1 MRTLSEHHK
10 STCVGIEGQ
19 IWEDVVVVVPD
30 IYEEVDF
37 SEESLPN
44 KSSSPLYKLL
54 RIIGRIFVGVIVF
67 GLVWVLS
74 GICNVI
80 PRDVWI

>member
-1 MRTLSEHHK
+1 MGAKAFYKVTKNILQKQGFLE
-10 STCVGIEGQ
+10 
-19 IWEDVVVVVPD
+19 
-30 IYEEVDF
+30 
-37 SEESLPN
+37 
-44 KSSSPLYKLL
+44 KLL
-54 RIIGRIFVGVIVF
+54 RIIGRVFVGVIVF

>member
-1 MRTLSEHHK
+1 MPDK
-10 STCVGIEGQ
+10 
-19 IWEDVVVVVPD
+19 EDKQEDGVVIVPD
-30 IYEEVDF
+30 TYEGVDF
-37 SEESLPN
+37 SEESLSS
-44 KSSSPLYKLL
+44 KSSSPLNKLL

>member
-1 MRTLSEHHK
+1 MPDKEDK
-10 STCVGIEGQ
+10 Q
-19 IWEDVVVVVPD
+19 EDVVVVPD
-30 IYEEVDF
+30 TYEEVDF
-37 SEESLPN
+37 SEESIPN
-44 KSSSPLYKLL
+44 TSSSPLSKLL

-80 PRDVWI
+80 PRDIWI

>member
-1 MRTLSEHHK
+1 MPEK
-10 STCVGIEGQ
+10 EDKQ
-19 IWEDVVVVVPD
+19 EDVVVVPD
-30 IYEEVDF
+30 TYEEVDF
-37 SEESLPN
+37 SEESIPN
-44 KSSSPLYKLL
+44 TSSSPLSKLL

-80 PRDVWI
+80 PRDIWI

>member
-1 MRTLSEHHK
+1 MPEK
-10 STCVGIEGQ
+10 EDKQ
-19 IWEDVVVVVPD
+19 EDVVVVPD
-30 IYEEVDF
+30 TYEEVDF
-37 SEESLPN
+37 SEESIPN
-44 KSSSPLYKLL
+44 TSSSPLIKLL

-80 PRDVWI
+80 PRDIWI

>member
-1 MRTLSEHHK
+1 MQEK
-10 STCVGIEGQ
+10 
-19 IWEDVVVVVPD
+19 EDKQENVVVVVPD